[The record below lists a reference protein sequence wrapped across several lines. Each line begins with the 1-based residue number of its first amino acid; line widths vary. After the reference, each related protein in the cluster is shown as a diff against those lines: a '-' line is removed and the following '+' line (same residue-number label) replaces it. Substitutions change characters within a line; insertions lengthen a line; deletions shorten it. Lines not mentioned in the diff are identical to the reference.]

1 MSNLNLN
8 RAHDSRNHP
17 VPHHYFQHTEN
28 AHRIRSDQEAIEIAQ
43 RLAERFVQ
51 EASQRDQARQL
62 PLNEVQAFFAK
73 WPLGHYCAK
82 SIWRCWRVISHL
94 GRGN

>member
-1 MSNLNLN
+1 MANFGDKVIAQISTNQHQDALTMSNLNLN

-43 RLAERFVQ
+43 RLAERF
-51 EASQRDQARQL
+51 
-62 PLNEVQAFFAK
+62 AK
-73 WPLGHYCAK
+73 RHH
-82 SIWRCWRVISHL
+82 SVIKHVSYH
-94 GRGN
+94 

>member
-1 MSNLNLN
+1 MSDLNLN

-43 RLAERFVQ
+43 RLAERFAQ

-62 PLNEVQAFFAK
+62 PLNEVQAFRKVASGRLPCQK
-73 WPLGHYCAK
+73 HLAVLACHIVPWP
-82 SIWRCWRVISHL
+82 R
-94 GRGN
+94 